1 MNISGMRK
9 WHRRIGIILA
19 LFIILQVG
27 SGLLLTISEFSETS
41 VHTSKEHAHD
51 EHSVQSFAWHT
62 TLGWVHHSKIN
73 LMAVYRILL
82 GVGILAQTVI
92 GVMIFIETRQRVKS
106 RKS

>member
-9 WHRRIGIILA
+9 WHRSIGIVLA
-19 LFIILQVG
+19 LFIMLQAG

-41 VHTSKEHAHD
+41 AHTSEGHGHD
-51 EHSVQSFAWHT
+51 ENSVQSFTWHT
-62 TLGWVHHSKIN
+62 VLGWIHHSESIW
-73 LMAVYRILL
+73 MGVYRILL